1 MTASDGFI
9 QVNSSD
15 EIPAFANECEEHDFW
30 STHSSGPGMLKY
42 AEEHP
47 DPLLDELLPVRPRSI
62 SIRIDAEVYRR
73 LRALAGIKGRH
84 YQTLLKEFVTERL
97 YEEEKREGIVG
108 R

>member
-1 MTASDGFI
+1 MATSDGFI
-9 QVNSSD
+9 QINSPD
-15 EIPAFANECEEHDFW
+15 EIPTFANECEEHDFW
-30 STHSSGPGMLKY
+30 STHSFGPGMMKY

-62 SIRIDAEVYRR
+62 SIGIDAEVYRR
-73 LRALAGIKGRH
+73 LRALASVKGRR

-97 YEEEKREGIVG
+97 YEEEKREGIIG

>member
-1 MTASDGFI
+1 MTAANEWVL
-9 QVNSSD
+9 VNSPD
-15 EIPAFANECEEHDFW
+15 EIPAFKNEEEEHEFW
-30 STHSSGPGMLKY
+30 STHAAGPGMMKY
-42 AEEHP
+42 ADEHP

-73 LRALAGIKGRH
+73 LRALAGLKGRR

-97 YEEEKREGIVG
+97 YEEEKREGIIG